1 MVATAAEEMKIT
13 AIAPW
18 FGGKRNLAGRI
29 VAALGKHRAYWEPF
43 CGSMAVLLAKEP
55 SSFETVND
63 LHGDLINLARVLADE
78 TAAIDLYSRLS
89 RLVMHETLFHE
100 AAARWHERGQIAA
113 GDHGDVARAYDFM
126 ICSWFGR
133 NGVAGTQS
141 YHQGFCVRYTK
152 NGGHA
157 ATRWRSAVDSIP
169 AWHERLR
176 AVTILNRCAFQLL
189 ERIEDADGVAL
200 YADPPYIEKGAEY
213 VHDFGNNC
221 EGCRRVHTHDE
232 LAVLLGRFKRTRV
245 VVSYY
250 AHADIE
256 RLYPPAN
263 WAVHEIEVS
272 KAMASQG
279 KRDKANDVRAR
290 ELLIVNGSMGGGLF

>member
-1 MVATAAEEMKIT
+1 MATAASEMKIT

-18 FGGKRNLAGRI
+18 FGGKRNLAERI

-63 LHGDLINLARVLADE
+63 LHGDLINLARVLAGE
-78 TAAIDLYSRLS
+78 TTALELYRRLS

-100 AAARWHERGQIAA
+100 SAARWHERGHRAA
-113 GDHGDVARAYDFM
+113 SEHGDISRAYDFM

-133 NGVAGTQS
+133 NGVAGTAS
-141 YHQGFCVRYTK
+141 YNQGFCVRYTK

-176 AVTILNRCAFQLL
+176 SVTILNRCAFQLL

-221 EGCRRVHTHDE
+221 EGCGRVHTHDE
-232 LAVLLGRFKRTRV
+232 LAALLGRFKRTRV

-263 WAVHEIEVS
+263 WAAHEIEVS